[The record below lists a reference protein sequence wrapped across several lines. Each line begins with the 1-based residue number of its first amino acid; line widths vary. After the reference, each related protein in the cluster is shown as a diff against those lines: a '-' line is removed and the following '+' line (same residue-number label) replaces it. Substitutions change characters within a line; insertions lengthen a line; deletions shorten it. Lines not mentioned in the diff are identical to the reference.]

1 MKTTNS
7 LQKSFN
13 DNNMF
18 VEAKIKAKT
27 KLLRYV
33 INLVLLARPIL
44 LDSVVDRAP
53 IISERDSPALRTFK
67 PANMETKLNW
77 GRGCL
82 ATCRYYCNGYIL
94 IART

>member
-1 MKTTNS
+1 VKTANS
-7 LQKSFN
+7 LQKPFN

-53 IISERDSPALRTFK
+53 IISERDSPALRTIK
-67 PANMETKLNW
+67 LADMETKLNRV
-77 GRGCL
+77 RGSL
-82 ATCRYYCNGYIL
+82 STCRYYCNGYIL